1 MVDRNAREEV
11 LTRGAAGTE
20 PEDDDDAKKSS
31 NNKSNEENEK
41 DAKDGEKRK
50 LYKSPR
56 FTGYLTMFLSSIINY
71 HGVIVSLDATDV
83 HVIGST
89 GVQRQ
94 YGYIAAL
101 ITCVVSGFCV
111 LCHLDRLTCLSKLW
125 TDNLFAPKS
134 KFETILDLSLLVW
147 WFMTVVIQTR
157 ADGIAGDG
165 KGQYNI
171 YFSTWF
177 CLFCAIS
184 VVESKMMEHDWP
196 SIKSFIKSWP
206 HRSPG
211 WIAIL
216 TSDFFTLWWYVD
228 LYTTYIS
235 SVNEDELDP
244 KLFTYYGS
252 IPNMQYELLL
262 LVAATTLLPACIFVF
277 IEIFRDS
284 SEDKKGSI
292 ETFIE
297 AFCLFSLA
305 CVWIPAVCVVTT
317 PGGFGA
323 VSVVV
328 QGRFL
333 PSSGC
338 ILRKKIL
345 NLKKISHCFD
355 YLLLRK

>member
-1 MVDRNAREEV
+1 
-11 LTRGAAGTE
+11 
-20 PEDDDDAKKSS
+20 
-31 NNKSNEENEK
+31 
-41 DAKDGEKRK
+41 
-50 LYKSPR
+50 
-56 FTGYLTMFLSSIINY
+56 MFLSSIINY
-71 HGVIVSLDATDV
+71 HGVIVSLDTTDV

-94 YGYIAAL
+94 YGYIVAL
-101 ITCVVSGFCV
+101 MTCVVSGFCV
-111 LCHLDRLTCLSKLW
+111 LCHFDRFTCLAKIW
-125 TDNLFAPKS
+125 TNTLFVPKS

-147 WFMTVVIQTR
+147 WFMAVVIQTR
-157 ADGIAGDG
+157 AKGIAGDG

-196 SIKSFIKSWP
+196 SIKAFIKSWP
-206 HRSPG
+206 HRAPG

-216 TSDFFTLWWYVD
+216 TADFFTLWWYVD

-235 SVNEDELDP
+235 NVNEDELDP
-244 KLFTYYGS
+244 MLFTYYGS

-262 LVAATTLLPACIFVF
+262 LVAAATLLPASIFVF

-292 ETFIE
+292 ETYIE

-305 CVWIPAVCVVTT
+305 CVWIPTVCVATT
-317 PGGFGA
+317 PGGFAA
-323 VSVVV
+323 VS
-328 QGRFL
+328 
-333 PSSGC
+333 
-338 ILRKKIL
+338 ILIRRRRIRASYRT
-345 NLKKISHCFD
+345 ISHKNSKPIQSYIVF
-355 YLLLRK
+355 LFTI

>member
-1 MVDRNAREEV
+1 
-11 LTRGAAGTE
+11 
-20 PEDDDDAKKSS
+20 
-31 NNKSNEENEK
+31 
-41 DAKDGEKRK
+41 
-50 LYKSPR
+50 
-56 FTGYLTMFLSSIINY
+56 MFLSSIINY

-111 LCHLDRLTCLSKLW
+111 LCHLDSFTCLSKLW

-262 LVAATTLLPACIFVF
+262 LVAAATLLPACIFVF

-317 PGGFGA
+317 PGGFAA

-333 PSSGC
+333 PSS
-338 ILRKKIL
+338 
-345 NLKKISHCFD
+345 D
-355 YLLLRK
+355 